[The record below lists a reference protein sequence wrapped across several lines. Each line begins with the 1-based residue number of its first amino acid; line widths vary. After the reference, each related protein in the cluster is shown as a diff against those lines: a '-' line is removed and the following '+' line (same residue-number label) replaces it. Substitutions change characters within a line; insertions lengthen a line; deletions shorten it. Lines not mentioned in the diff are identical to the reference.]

1 MGRRRWRNGHRPFSQ
16 DYRGA
21 GWGIVGMSFIFHF
34 VAGVLVFF
42 GAVSLITT
50 FFAEERDGSRLVV
63 RTVRAVGFILLAGV
77 LNGYT

>member
-1 MGRRRWRNGHRPFSQ
+1 
-16 DYRGA
+16 
-21 GWGIVGMSFIFHF
+21 MSFIFHF
-34 VAGVLVFF
+34 VAGVFVFF